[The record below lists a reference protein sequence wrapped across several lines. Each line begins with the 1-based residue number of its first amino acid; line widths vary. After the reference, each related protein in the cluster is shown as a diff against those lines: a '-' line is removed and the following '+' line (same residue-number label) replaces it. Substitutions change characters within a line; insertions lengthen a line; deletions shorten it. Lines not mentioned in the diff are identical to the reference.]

1 MIYDRVTQD
10 AARQIVEKYRIS
22 AVKNRNIYDKKRK
35 INVYVEWR
43 GDYLPAIQAWRVWF
57 EIENTL
63 KQISNEIS
71 NELQPAESSAKIQ
84 EYVSNEQQLTALMRE
99 KFPDFYEEGQKAK
112 LSMPEIIIYV
122 LGKVIES
129 K

>member
-22 AVKNRNIYDKKRK
+22 AAKNRNIYDKKKRDL
-35 INVYVEWR
+35 NVEWR
-43 GDYLPAIQAWRVWF
+43 GDYLPAVQAWRIWS

-63 KQISNEIS
+63 KQISNEIA

-84 EYVSNEQQLTALMRE
+84 EYVSNEQQLIALMKD